1 QVPDPRQ
8 PVPRPA
14 DHRRGDRDDPLHPHL
29 RRDDQRRA
37 TVDTRSL
44 RSRSAP
50 LLARAGRGRDGRLGR
65 DRKRAVRRPLLP
77 PRALHAVLRRRDDPR
92 AARALAGPRGGPPDG
107 SAAARGGRPARRRRA
122 ARSRPGDRARPR
134 TRRAR
139 TGVRVSPRRSS
150 ETLTAGQICATLTE
164 DRPGWSTIGGHGG
177 LTDGGPPGTVDPTE
191 QREQRG
197 MKRIARAV
205 TCVLGTLAASAALA
219 AGAGAATPTWYEC
232 GKAPKLGGVFTG
244 NYSAKNCEAAS
255 EVQGG
260 GKYELREGIGK
271 GKRFKGKGG
280 ASTLNVAS
288 TLGSVAVQCASSAE
302 TGTPALP
309 NLEKGVS
316 FTFKKCVALG
326 SKACT
331 TASAKSGEITITG
344 LKGTLSE
351 IEEAPEVAVTLES
364 EAHPGPEGVIAT
376 FTCEGL
382 TATIQGSITARQTQ
396 DVNVVTKQFA
406 TIDLAAEPYSGPE
419 QSIAAK
425 GEALMVRTGSGA
437 SEPPRSV
444 LI

>member
-1 QVPDPRQ
+1 
-8 PVPRPA
+8 
-14 DHRRGDRDDPLHPHL
+14 
-29 RRDDQRRA
+29 
-37 TVDTRSL
+37 
-44 RSRSAP
+44 
-50 LLARAGRGRDGRLGR
+50 
-65 DRKRAVRRPLLP
+65 
-77 PRALHAVLRRRDDPR
+77 
-92 AARALAGPRGGPPDG
+92 
-107 SAAARGGRPARRRRA
+107 
-122 ARSRPGDRARPR
+122 
-134 TRRAR
+134 
-139 TGVRVSPRRSS
+139 
-150 ETLTAGQICATLTE
+150 
-164 DRPGWSTIGGHGG
+164 
-177 LTDGGPPGTVDPTE
+177 
-191 QREQRG
+191 

-444 LI
+444 LIGEQLEHENGGDSKQREITPIKFVAAKSGTVEQIFFETSYAYSVEGEGEATSLVLGIEEPGANGKPGKIMGEGTYHGKPGAESIVSVSGLHVPIVKGKTYYLDFLPLGGGISYWYSKAETIIYSVEHDQLTEGMPENYEWRSEAHEAPIGEWAKGS